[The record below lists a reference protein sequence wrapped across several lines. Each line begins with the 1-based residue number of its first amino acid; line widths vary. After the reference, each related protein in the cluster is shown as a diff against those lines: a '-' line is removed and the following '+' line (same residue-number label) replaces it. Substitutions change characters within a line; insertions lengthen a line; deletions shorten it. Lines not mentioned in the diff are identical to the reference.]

1 MVLVASS
8 SHSRPAPRRARS
20 VRAPTGQTPMQ
31 RPQASQVLSSRGR
44 WKAVAMWALKPR
56 PA

>member
-20 VRAPTGQTPMQ
+20 VRAPTGQTLMQ

-44 WKAVAMWALKPR
+44 WKAVLMWALKPR